1 MTYLSAST
9 ASRAVPVSLRITEAL
24 ANGDRLV
31 AELSDGRQHVVGE
44 VVNCLVVDIVTD
56 GQPLRR
62 GSRSTVGSDVALEVV
77 LGVLDLVDIILVVI
91 VGVNIEVGNVVAK
104 IGQVL
109 LATRLSCAAGVRRAH
124 VCGDLAN
131 DVAKS
136 HLVLPHL
143 LLAVSGGDSAQVQ
156 VGPGVRCDLVTLS
169 VHALNSSGVFGGDV
183 DLALVDVVAS
193 DEESGLSAV
202 GLEDI
207 HDVLGVLLLWA
218 IVIGQSNCARGDT
231 VVDTSATV
239 FDVADLST
247 GNGRSVG
254 TTWGYV
260 LRAARA
266 VLVVTSR
273 GVAVVIL
280 GTAVC
285 KLLVSQQLRMSMVQS
300 YIQHRSSTVLLRS
313 CQHQHHTGGHPGGQP
328 NGSHVREQS

>member
-1 MTYLSAST
+1 M
-9 ASRAVPVSLRITEAL
+9 
-24 ANGDRLV
+24 
-31 AELSDGRQHVVGE
+31 
-44 VVNCLVVDIVTD
+44 
-56 GQPLRR
+56 
-62 GSRSTVGSDVALEVV
+62 
-77 LGVLDLVDIILVVI
+77 
-91 VGVNIEVGNVVAK
+91 VAK

>member
-1 MTYLSAST
+1 MTYLSAS
-9 ASRAVPVSLRITEAL
+9 AVSSAVPVSLGITEAL

-31 AELSDGRQHVVGE
+31 AELSDGRQHVVGK

-62 GSRSTVGSDVALEVV
+62 GSRGTVGSDVALEVV
-77 LGVLDLVDIILVVI
+77 LGVLNLVDIILVVVI
-91 VGVNIEVGNVVAK
+91 GIHIEVGNVVAE

-109 LATRLSCAAGVRRAH
+109 LATRLSCAARVRRAH
-124 VCGDLAN
+124 VGRDLAN
-131 DVAKS
+131 NVAES

-143 LLAVSGGDSAQVQ
+143 LLTVSGGDGAQVQ
-156 VGPGVRCDLVTLS
+156 VGPGVRCDLVTLG
-169 VHALNSSGVFGGDV
+169 VHALDSSGVLGGDV
-183 DLALVDVVAS
+183 DLTLVDVVAS

-218 IVIGQSNCARGDT
+218 IIVGQSNCARGNA

-239 FDVADLST
+239 CDVADLST
-247 GNGRSVG
+247 GDGRSVG
-254 TTWGYV
+254 TTWGNV
-260 LRAARA
+260 LRAART

-280 GTAVC
+280 GTAVY
-285 KLLVSQQLRMSMVQS
+285 KSLVSQQLEV
-300 YIQHRSSTVLLRS
+300 
-313 CQHQHHTGGHPGGQP
+313 
-328 NGSHVREQS
+328 

>member
-1 MTYLSAST
+1 MTYLSAS
-9 ASRAVPVSLRITEAL
+9 SVSSAVPVSLGVTEAL

-44 VVNCLVVDIVTD
+44 VVNSLVVDVVTN

-77 LGVLDLVDIILVVI
+77 LGVLNLVDIILVVV

-104 IGQVL
+104 IGHVL

-124 VCGDLAN
+124 VGRNLADN
-131 DVAKS
+131 VAKS

-143 LLAVSGGDSAQVQ
+143 LLAVSGGDGAQVQ
-156 VGPGVRCDLVTLS
+156 VSPGVRCDLVTLS
-169 VHALNSSGVFGGDV
+169 LHALDSSGVLGGDV
-183 DLALVDVVAS
+183 DLTLVDVVAS

-218 IVIGQSNCARGDT
+218 IVVGQSNCARGDA

-239 FDVADLST
+239 LDVADLGT
-247 GNGRSVG
+247 GDGRSVG
-254 TTWGYV
+254 TTWGDV
-260 LRAARA
+260 LRAART

-280 GTAVC
+280 GTAVYE
-285 KLLVSQQLRMSMVQS
+285 LLVSQQSRV
-300 YIQHRSSTVLLRS
+300 
-313 CQHQHHTGGHPGGQP
+313 
-328 NGSHVREQS
+328 